1 MILIYLNDNTDPEF
15 MLRDHVCHGL
25 PFISLRPI
33 VFQVQIP
40 VACSTLFEE
49 YLEVSLSI

>member
-1 MILIYLNDNTDPEF
+1 MILIYLNYNIDGF

-25 PFISLRPI
+25 PFLSLRPI
-33 VFQVQIP
+33 VFQVQFP

-49 YLEVSLSI
+49 YLEVSLSM

>member
-1 MILIYLNDNTDPEF
+1 MITFDGF

-25 PFISLRPI
+25 PFLSLRPI
-33 VFQVQIP
+33 VFQVQFP

-49 YLEVSLSI
+49 YLEVSLSM